1 MLGRIEQRLGT
12 LSRTEQKVARWV
24 LEHPRQAAEATL
36 REVAEAAGT
45 SEPTVVRFCQHL
57 GLSGFRELTLR
68 LTEALSRPVSY
79 LHADVKSSDSLPDA
93 VTKVVDASIHALV
106 DLRGELTG
114 MPVEAA
120 VEHLASARQ
129 IVFAGLG
136 ASGHVA
142 GDACHKFFRL
152 GIPCS
157 SFADVAGLMQFA
169 AVAKPGDVL
178 MLTSHTGVWPELAD
192 AADEA
197 RANGATVI
205 AMTDANSP
213 LAAAASMVLPCRVIE
228 DTSVYTPMRS
238 RLAQLAL
245 LDAVYVALALRL
257 GPDAVNRLRGAKRA
271 LATAAQKRQ

>member
-1 MLGRIEQRLGT
+1 MLGRIEQKLGS
-12 LSRTEQKVARWV
+12 LSRAEQKVGRWV

-36 REVAEAAGT
+36 RQVADAAGT
-45 SEPTVVRFCQHL
+45 SEPSVVRFCQHI

-79 LHADVKSSDSLPDA
+79 LHSDVKPTDSMRDA
-93 VTKVVDASIHALV
+93 TTKVLDASIQALV
-106 DLRGELTG
+106 DLRGDLSS
-114 MPVEAA
+114 MPIETV
-120 VEHLASARQ
+120 VDILASARQ

-136 ASGHVA
+136 ASGQVA
-142 GDACHKFFRL
+142 NDACHKFFRL

-157 SFADVAGLMQFA
+157 SFADSPGLMQFA

-178 MLTSHTGVWPELAD
+178 ILTSHTGVWPELAD
-192 AADEA
+192 AAREA
-197 RANGATVI
+197 RANGATVV
-205 AMTDANSP
+205 AMTNAEAP
-213 LAAAASMVLPCRVIE
+213 LAGAASIVLPCRVIE

-245 LDAVYVALALRL
+245 LDALYIALALKL
-257 GPDAVNRLRGAKRA
+257 GPEAVDSLRGAKRA